1 MHVSF
6 IYIFKN
12 EKEDSFML
20 QRKQFK
26 WLFVKCIALVLNRS
40 ANIQVEFLIEQIEHK
55 VILEE
60 QYVEQIELW

>member
-1 MHVSF
+1 M
-6 IYIFKN
+6 
-12 EKEDSFML
+12 
-20 QRKQFK
+20 
-26 WLFVKCIALVLNRS
+26 LFVKCIALVLNRS